1 MYAAPSP
8 ACTVLT
14 LTSGC
19 SQLTDEPTYNVDE
32 TSPTSVKQGTANTGK
47 MTNRLHYL
55 RDGVPA
61 DGMPRVRVGAAG
73 EQAAADGAIVAS
85 NNSVL
90 SEWPRSTI
98 DSHPRLPEERHY
110 YGIYVTLMPAHT
122 THMCQAND
130 AGVNAFFKNAAAPA
144 VAQPWP
150 TAMAS
155 PARGG

>member
-1 MYAAPSP
+1 M
-8 ACTVLT
+8 
-14 LTSGC
+14 
-19 SQLTDEPTYNVDE
+19 DE
-32 TSPTSVKQGTANTGK
+32 TPATAGRQGPGDAGK
-47 MTNRLHYL
+47 MVMCL

-61 DGMPRVRVGAAG
+61 DWVPRVRVGAAG

-85 NNSVL
+85 DNSVL

-130 AGVNAFFKNAAAPA
+130 AGVNAFFKNAAAPT